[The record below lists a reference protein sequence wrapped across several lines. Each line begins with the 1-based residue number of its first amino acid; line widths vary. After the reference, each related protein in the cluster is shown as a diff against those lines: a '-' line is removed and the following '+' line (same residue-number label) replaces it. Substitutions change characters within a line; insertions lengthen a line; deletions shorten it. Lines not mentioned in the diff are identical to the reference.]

1 MQIVPLL
8 PANVKTTHQFCFN
21 SEAAK
26 LNKAIAYCVRL
37 RSAGARGAGV
47 ALVEAGKVDA
57 RVMPDVF
64 WFQR

>member
-26 LNKAIAYCVRL
+26 LYEAIAYRVCL
-37 RSAGARGAGV
+37 RSAGARGACV
-47 ALVEAGKVDA
+47 ALGEAGKVDA
-57 RVMPDVF
+57 RVNPDVF